1 MKVLTFLPRCDLQRR
16 VEKGLSSA
24 QFVVETVVSAKE
36 CLEFA
41 QFAQYEAVLVDS
53 DSLIFADA
61 LALVRLLRQENCDAS
76 LFVFARYL
84 DLEQRLLLFDAGVDD
99 CVREPFF
106 ASELAVRLALSIRL
120 RQAASDVVASNG
132 VNMLRS
138 GDLELNL
145 VRRTAARLGKT
156 IELRP
161 KEFLLLEYLVRN
173 VNRPVTRTMILEH
186 VWNSSFEGLTNVVD
200 VYISALRNKVDRDF
214 PQKLIQTNRG
224 IGYTFIC
231 VTPFPGGQADAQVEY
246 GNGFPVASVGAGELD
261 RGQSKERASA
271 LSGDLSHRSGFS
283 RLGEPPAE
291 HSATAAKGQ
300 KDRAAH
306 LAFNTAR

>member
-53 DSLIFADA
+53 DSLIFADV
-61 LALVRLLRQENCDAS
+61 LALIRLLRQVNSDAS

-84 DLEQRLLLFDAGVDD
+84 DLEQRLLLFEAGVDD

-106 ASELAVRLALSIRL
+106 ASELVVRLGLSIRL
-120 RQAASDVVASNG
+120 RQAASDVVASNA
-132 VNMLRS
+132 VNVLRS
-138 GDLELNL
+138 GDLELDL
-145 VRRTAARLGKT
+145 VRRTAARLGRV
-156 IELRP
+156 IDLRP

-200 VYISALRNKVDRDF
+200 VYISALRSKVDRDF

-231 VTPFPGGQADAQVEY
+231 VTPFSEHQMTPQADHA
-246 GNGFPVASVGAGELD
+246 NRFPVASVGAGTAD
-261 RGQSKERASA
+261 KRRVSKGRGFTHAA
-271 LSGDLSHRSGFS
+271 RSDQYG
-283 RLGEPPAE
+283 RL
-291 HSATAAKGQ
+291 
-300 KDRAAH
+300 
-306 LAFNTAR
+306 

>member
-41 QFAQYEAVLVDS
+41 QFAQYEAVLIDS
-53 DSLIFADA
+53 DSLVFADA
-61 LALVRLLRQENCDAS
+61 LALVRLLRQENSDAS

-84 DLEQRLLLFDAGVDD
+84 DLEQRLLLFEAGVDD

-106 ASELAVRLALSIRL
+106 ASELAVRLGLSIRL
-120 RQAASDVVASNG
+120 RQAASDVVASNA
-132 VNMLRS
+132 VNVLRS
-138 GDLELNL
+138 GDLELDL
-145 VRRTAARLGKT
+145 VRRRAARLGKP
-156 IELRP
+156 IDLRP

-200 VYISALRNKVDRDF
+200 VYISALRSKVDRDF

-224 IGYTFIC
+224 IGYTFTC
-231 VTPFPGGQADAQVEY
+231 GS
-246 GNGFPVASVGAGELD
+246 GFPPRLTRRADMHCDFD
-261 RGQSKERASA
+261 RMV
-271 LSGDLSHRSGFS
+271 
-283 RLGEPPAE
+283 
-291 HSATAAKGQ
+291 
-300 KDRAAH
+300 
-306 LAFNTAR
+306 

>member
-53 DSLIFADA
+53 DSLIFADV
-61 LALVRLLRQENCDAS
+61 LALIRLLRQENSDAS

-84 DLEQRLLLFDAGVDD
+84 DLEQRLLLFEAGVDD

-106 ASELAVRLALSIRL
+106 ASELAVRLGLSIRL
-120 RQAASDVVASNG
+120 RQAASDVVASNA
-132 VNMLRS
+132 VNVLRS
-138 GDLELNL
+138 GDLELDL
-145 VRRTAARLGKT
+145 VRRTAARLGRA
-156 IELRP
+156 IDLRP

-173 VNRPVTRTMILEH
+173 ANRPVTRTMILEH

-200 VYISALRNKVDRDF
+200 VYISALRSKVDRDF

-231 VTPFPGGQADAQVEY
+231 VTPFPEHQMAAQADHA
-246 GNGFPVASVGAGELD
+246 NGFPVASVGTGALD
-261 RGQSKERASA
+261 KRRVSKGRGFTHAENLGQCER
-271 LSGDLSHRSGFS
+271 F
-283 RLGEPPAE
+283 
-291 HSATAAKGQ
+291 
-300 KDRAAH
+300 
-306 LAFNTAR
+306 

>member
-1 MKVLTFLPRCDLQRR
+1 MRVLTFLPRCDLQRR
-16 VEKGLSSA
+16 VEKGLTSA

-41 QFAQYEAVLVDS
+41 QFTQYDAVLVDS

-61 LALVRLLRQENCDAS
+61 LALVRLLRKSNSDAS

-84 DLEQRLLLFDAGVDD
+84 DLEQRLLLFESGADD

-106 ASELAVRLALSIRL
+106 TSELAVRLALSIRL
-120 RQAASDVVASNG
+120 RQAASEVVAANG
-132 VNMLRS
+132 VNVLRS
-138 GDLELNL
+138 GDLELDL
-145 VRRTAARLGKT
+145 VRRRAARLGRV
-156 IELRP
+156 IDLRP

-200 VYISALRNKVDRDF
+200 VYISALRSKVDRDF

-224 IGYTFIC
+224 IGYTLTC
-231 VTPFPGGQADAQVEY
+231 GTPFPDGETAAQVEPR
-246 GNGFPVASVGAGELD
+246 NGFPVASVRTRELEK
-261 RGQSKERASA
+261 RRVANGQSFGQTRELGHAN
-271 LSGDLSHRSGFS
+271 GFS
-283 RLGEPPAE
+283 YLPKRPAE
-291 HSATAAKGQ
+291 HASSTSKQ
-300 KDRAAH
+300 HKD
-306 LAFNTAR
+306 